1 MEEQYT
7 IDEILKA
14 VQDLQNFKK
23 EKILEKNKDKT
34 KNTNTII
41 PADTLKLI
49 EDAEKVI
56 KSKMKSE

>member
-14 VQDLQNFKK
+14 VQDLQDFKK
-23 EKILEKNKDKT
+23 EKNFEENKDKI

-56 KSKMKSE
+56 KSKMRSE

>member
-14 VQDLQNFKK
+14 VKDLQNFKK
-23 EKILEKNKDKT
+23 EKSFKKNEDKII
-34 KNTNTII
+34 KIKSII

-49 EDAEKVI
+49 EDAEKAI
-56 KSKMKSE
+56 KSKTKSE